1 MAKKAD
7 DHKETQDTLEL
18 NYILGHL
25 PSAQHKTGLAG
36 LIFLLDTM
44 EKRKIH
50 PLPEV
55 SEESGGVWKFRFTR
69 ESFQKVF
76 DELYDAETIEVE
88 SPTKWNNADLIEIR
102 EKVTDKGN
110 SKKTEKVFV
119 YEVVVPKGAFLKG
132 ALPADDEGGK
142 KLKLWRDMLWATYR
156 GKPAARGV
164 YNERAGRN
172 PCSFADNSWSALQK
186 KPGAGEQL
194 AGSLLLGAEGSNAEG
209 VPLKGTFEENLL
221 LHFAHTACPLF
232 VTRAFS
238 VKRGNKENHSTYS
251 VEWTEGGFV
260 LVMPEIVDI
269 RKYLARYA
277 KWLGSQTPTTR
288 HFRPFSS
295 LIDLPEESGLEFLSA
310 ITERR
315 VEKQGRGFFDTV
327 EGVEYYY
334 MVKKGNSV
342 NLLASAYVPL
352 SPATLDQYNH
362 LVAPQGS
369 KKPLN
374 FLFKTCRIRNMLDG
388 SPWYTGMESIFEQYP
403 TEFFIWSREG
413 SPRNTPFFGQDI
425 HRHLKSIAE
434 KIQIETEANTMG
446 TNTHAGPAG
455 IDRDERLAS
464 KTRSI
469 VRQFVISEL
478 KERVPKDLPAGKTHL
493 EWTKEDGDLHL
504 SEGYR
509 NALEKVCS
517 GAFLALRGRKGADI
531 AEFFTGTLCAHP
543 QFLRN
548 SSKDDE
554 KDDYLLIAQSLVDPD
569 EREKIKLFAM
579 LALSACSYVYTKDE
593 QEKTETK

>member
-1 MAKKAD
+1 MAKRAN

-18 NYILGHL
+18 NFILDNL

-36 LIFLLDTM
+36 LVFLLDTM
-44 EKRKIH
+44 EKRKIS
-50 PLPEV
+50 PIPEV
-55 SEESGGVWKFRFTR
+55 VEDGGAWKFRFTR

-76 DELYDAETIEVE
+76 DELYDAETIEIE
-88 SPTKWNNADLIEIR
+88 SSTKWSNADPIDTR
-102 EKVTDKGN
+102 DKVTERGD
-110 SKKTEKVFV
+110 SKKSEIVFV

-132 ALPADDEGGK
+132 TLPADEEGKK

-164 YNERAGRN
+164 YNERSERKS
-172 PCSFADNSWSALQK
+172 CSFTEKTWSALK
-186 KPGAGEQL
+186 KRRGAGEQL

-209 VPLKGTFEENLL
+209 VPLKGAFEENFL

-238 VKRGNKENHSTYS
+238 VKRGNKENRSSYS
-251 VEWTEGGFV
+251 VEWGEGGFV

-269 RKYLARYA
+269 RKYLARYT
-277 KWLGSQTPTTR
+277 KWLGSEMPQTR
-288 HFRPFSS
+288 LFRPLSA
-295 LIDLPEESGLEFLSA
+295 LIDLPEESGLEFLSS

-315 VEKQGRGFFDTV
+315 VEKHGRGFFDTV

-334 MVKKGNSV
+334 MAKKGNAV
-342 NLLASAYVPL
+342 NLLASAYIPL
-352 SPATLDQYNH
+352 NPATLDQYNH

-369 KKPLN
+369 KRPLN
-374 FLFKTCRIRNMLDG
+374 FLFKTYRIRNLLEG
-388 SPWYTGMESIFEQYP
+388 LPWYKGMGSIFEQYP
-403 TEFFIWSREG
+403 TEFFIWSRER
-413 SPRNTPFFGQDI
+413 SPGNTPFFGQDI
-425 HRHLKSIAE
+425 HRHFKGIAE
-434 KIQIETEANTMG
+434 NIKTKMEANTMG

-469 VRQFVISEL
+469 VRQFVIWEL
-478 KERVPKDLPAGKTHL
+478 KERVPKDIPAGKTHL
-493 EWTKEDGDLHL
+493 EWTKQDGDLHL
-504 SEGYR
+504 SEGYQS
-509 NALEKVCS
+509 ALEKVCS
-517 GAFLALRGRKGADI
+517 GAFLALRSRKGPDI

-548 SSKDDE
+548 ASKDGD
-554 KDDYLLIAQSLVDPD
+554 KDDYLLIAQSLVDPE

-579 LALSACSYVYTKDE
+579 LALSACSYVYIKDE
-593 QEKTETK
+593 QEKTETE